1 MKKKIVAI
9 TLAAS
14 MATYMLVGCDDAAS
28 LFGTSDETTSSED
41 NSSTLLTAEEQKIS
55 IEYKEDELVSYK
67 VVDENGKEV
76 ASENYSTI
84 TSGYSFDVSDSTQI
98 SMSNEN
104 TIYLN
109 GNSITYDG
117 EGASVDGTT
126 VTITNKGTYI
136 ITGTLT
142 DGQIIVDADKD
153 DDVEIILAGCN
164 ITCNNSA
171 CIYTK
176 SSDKTVIVLADKTV
190 NTLTD
195 STSYTYDDE
204 TNEEP
209 NSCIFAKDDLAI
221 TGTGALVVYGN
232 FNNGITSK
240 DDLRILNGYINVTAA
255 NNGIKGKD
263 SVVVKEGTIVVKAV
277 GDGIKATNDEDSTK
291 GYVYIDEGNIL
302 INSEEKGIKAVTNL
316 IINNGNINVEDSYEG
331 LESEN
336 IIINDGE
343 IKVKSSDDGINAA
356 ASVKGGNE
364 NQEFNGETG
373 DRNGGQMGGQMGGQS
388 TGTLTINGGNIYV
401 NADGDGLDSNG
412 SITMSGGI
420 VIVEGPT
427 SSADGALD
435 YDGSFNITGGTLFAV
450 GAAGM
455 AQAPGSDST
464 VNGIMTNITANSGS
478 KVEIT
483 DSNGSAVFS
492 YTLTKS
498 IQNVVFC
505 SDKLT
510 TDDTYLINIDGSE
523 ATNFTA
529 SVILSNG
536 GGMGNQGMPG
546 ENFQNKG
553 EKPTGDFDG
562 EMPSGDFNGE
572 TPPDWN

>member
-1 MKKKIVAI
+1 M
-9 TLAAS
+9 
-14 MATYMLVGCDDAAS
+14 
-28 LFGTSDETTSSED
+28 
-41 NSSTLLTAEEQKIS
+41 
-55 IEYKEDELVSYK
+55 
-67 VVDENGKEV
+67 
-76 ASENYSTI
+76 
-84 TSGYSFDVSDSTQI
+84 
-98 SMSNEN
+98 
-104 TIYLN
+104 
-109 GNSITYDG
+109 
-117 EGASVDGTT
+117 
-126 VTITNKGTYI
+126 
-136 ITGTLT
+136 
-142 DGQIIVDADKD
+142 
-153 DDVEIILAGCN
+153 
-164 ITCNNSA
+164 
-171 CIYTK
+171 
-176 SSDKTVIVLADKTV
+176 
-190 NTLTD
+190 
-195 STSYTYDDE
+195 
-204 TNEEP
+204 
-209 NSCIFAKDDLAI
+209 
-221 TGTGALVVYGN
+221 
-232 FNNGITSK
+232 
-240 DDLRILNGYINVTAA
+240 
-255 NNGIKGKD
+255 
-263 SVVVKEGTIVVKAV
+263 VVKEGTIVVKAV
-277 GDGIKATNDEDSTK
+277 GD
-291 GYVYIDEGNIL
+291 
-302 INSEEKGIKAVTNL
+302 GIKAVTNL

-343 IKVKSSDDGINAA
+343 K
-356 ASVKGGNE
+356 
-364 NQEFNGETG
+364 G

-536 GGMGNQGMPG
+536 GGMGNQVMPG

-553 EKPTGDFDG
+553 ERPTGDFDGEMPSGDFKGERPTGDFDG